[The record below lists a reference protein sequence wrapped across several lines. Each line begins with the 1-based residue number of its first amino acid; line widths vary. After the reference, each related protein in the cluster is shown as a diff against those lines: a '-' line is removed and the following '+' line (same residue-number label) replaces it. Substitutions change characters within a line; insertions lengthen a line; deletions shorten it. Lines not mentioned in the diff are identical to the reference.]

1 MIMRGGPLSARR
13 EETSMSDTA
22 LATIRVLVVDDE
34 EIIADLIST
43 GLRYEG
49 FDVAVAADGRA
60 ALAQA
65 ALFQPHLVV
74 LDWMLPG
81 MDGLAVCRR
90 LRAQSDVAILM
101 LTAKGELE
109 ERVAGL
115 EGGAD
120 DYLVKPFKFQE
131 LLARI
136 RAILRRHHLSQRR
149 RLSMGDLQLDRET
162 REVWRAGQPIDLTP
176 REFELLE
183 VLMMHPRQ
191 VFSRETL
198 LNRVWG
204 YDYVADPNLIEV
216 HISALRAKLDDPE
229 RQLIRTVRGVGY
241 ALRG

>member
-1 MIMRGGPLSARR
+1 
-13 EETSMSDTA
+13 MSDAAQT
-22 LATIRVLVVDDE
+22 TIRVLVVDDE
-34 EIIADLIST
+34 EVIVDLIST

-49 FDVAVAADGRA
+49 FDVAVATDGPA

-65 ALFQPHLVV
+65 ARFQPHLVV

-81 MDGLAVCRR
+81 LDGLAVCRR
-90 LRAQSDVAILM
+90 LRGQSDVAILM

-136 RAILRRHHLSQRR
+136 RAILRRHHLSLRR
-149 RLSMGDLQLDRET
+149 RLSVGDLQLDRET
-162 REVWRAGQPIDLTP
+162 REVWRSEQPIDLTP

-183 VLMMHPRQ
+183 VLLMHPRQ

-204 YDYVADPNLIEV
+204 YDYVADPNLVEV
-216 HISALRAKLDDPE
+216 HISALRAKLGDTT

-241 ALRG
+241 TLRG

>member
-1 MIMRGGPLSARR
+1 M
-13 EETSMSDTA
+13 MSDDSWT
-22 LATIRVLVVDDE
+22 TIRILVVDDE
-34 EIIADLIST
+34 EVLVDLIST

-49 FDVAVAADGRA
+49 FEVVVATDGPA

-65 ALFQPHLVV
+65 AAFQPHLVV

-81 MDGLAVCRR
+81 LDGLTICQR

-115 EGGAD
+115 DGGAD

-136 RAILRRHHLSQRR
+136 RAILRRHNLSLRR
-149 RLSMGDLQLDRET
+149 RLSVGEVQLDRET
-162 REVWRAGQPIDLTP
+162 HEVWRAGQPIELTP
-176 REFELLE
+176 REFELLA
-183 VLMMHPRQ
+183 VLMAHPRQ
-191 VFSRETL
+191 VFTRAML
-198 LNRVWG
+198 LDRVWG
-204 YDYVADPNLIEV
+204 YDYAADPNLVEV
-216 HISALRAKLDDPE
+216 HISALRAKLGDTA

-241 ALRG
+241 TLRG

>member
-1 MIMRGGPLSARR
+1 MGD
-13 EETSMSDTA
+13 SMSETV
-22 LATIRVLVVDDE
+22 TIRILVVDDE
-34 EIIADLIST
+34 ETLTDLLST
-43 GLRYEG
+43 ALSYEG
-49 FDVAVAADGRA
+49 YQVSVAADGA
-60 ALAQA
+60 SALALAQRER
-65 ALFQPHLVV
+65 PHLVV

-81 MDGLAVCRR
+81 LDGLAVCQR

-101 LTAKGELE
+101 LTAKSELE

-136 RAILRRHHLSQRR
+136 RAILRRHHLSLRR
-149 RLSMGDLQLDRET
+149 RLSVSDLQLDRET
-162 REVWRAGQPIDLTP
+162 REVWRAEQPIDLTP

-204 YDYVADPNLIEV
+204 YDYVADLNLIEV
-216 HISALRAKLDDPE
+216 HVSALRAKLGDTD
-229 RQLIRTVRGVGY
+229 RRLIRTVRGVGY
-241 ALRG
+241 TLRG

>member
-1 MIMRGGPLSARR
+1 
-13 EETSMSDTA
+13 MSDAA

-34 EIIADLIST
+34 EVIVDLIST

-49 FDVAVAADGRA
+49 FDVAVATDGRE

-65 ALFQPHLVV
+65 ARFQPHLVV

-81 MDGLAVCRR
+81 LDGLTVCQR
-90 LRAQSDVAILM
+90 LRAQSDMAILM
-101 LTAKGELE
+101 LTARGELDD
-109 ERVAGL
+109 RIAGL

-136 RAILRRHHLSQRR
+136 RAILRRHNLSLRR
-149 RLSMGDLQLDRET
+149 RLSVGDLQLDRET
-162 REVWRAGQPIDLTP
+162 REVWRSGQPIDLTP

-183 VLMMHPRQ
+183 VLLMHPRQ

-204 YDYVADPNLIEV
+204 YDYVADPNLVEV
-216 HISALRAKLDDPE
+216 HISALRAKLGDTA

-241 ALRG
+241 TLRG

>member
-1 MIMRGGPLSARR
+1 
-13 EETSMSDTA
+13 MSDAA

-34 EIIADLIST
+34 EVIVDLIST

-49 FDVAVAADGRA
+49 FDVMVATDGAA

-65 ALFQPHLVV
+65 AKFQPHLVV

-81 MDGLAVCRR
+81 LDGLTVCQR
-90 LRAQSDVAILM
+90 LRAQSDMAILM
-101 LTAKGELE
+101 LTARGELDD
-109 ERVAGL
+109 RIAGL

-136 RAILRRHHLSQRR
+136 RAILRRHNLSLRR
-149 RLSMGDLQLDRET
+149 RLSVGDLQLDRET

-183 VLMMHPRQ
+183 VLLMHPRQ

-204 YDYVADPNLIEV
+204 YDYVADPNLVEV
-216 HISALRAKLDDPE
+216 HISALRAKLGDTA

-241 ALRG
+241 TLRG

>member
-1 MIMRGGPLSARR
+1 MDDTIP
-13 EETSMSDTA
+13 TS
-22 LATIRVLVVDDE
+22 IRVLVVDDE
-34 EIIADLIST
+34 EVILDLIST

-49 FDVAVAADGRA
+49 FDVALAADGRA
-60 ALAQA
+60 ALALA
-65 ALFQPHLVV
+65 AQFQPHLVV

-81 MDGLAVCRR
+81 LDGLTVCQR

-101 LTAKGELE
+101 LTAKGELD

-136 RAILRRHHLSQRR
+136 RAILRRQHLSLRR
-149 RLSMGDLQLDRET
+149 RLSVGDFQMDRET

-191 VFSRETL
+191 VFTRETL

-204 YDYVADPNLIEV
+204 YDYVADANLIEV
-216 HISALRAKLDDPE
+216 HISALRAKLGDTA
-229 RQLIRTVRGVGY
+229 RQIIRTVRGVGY
-241 ALRG
+241 TLRG

>member
-1 MIMRGGPLSARR
+1 MDDSAP
-13 EETSMSDTA
+13 TS
-22 LATIRVLVVDDE
+22 IRVLVVDDE
-34 EIIADLIST
+34 EVIVDLIST

-49 FDVAVAADGRA
+49 FDVAMATDGRA
-60 ALAQA
+60 ALALA
-65 ALFQPHLVV
+65 ARFQPHLVV

-81 MDGLAVCRR
+81 LDGLSICQR

-115 EGGAD
+115 ESGAD

-136 RAILRRHHLSQRR
+136 RAILRRHQLSLRRHLSV
-149 RLSMGDLQLDRET
+149 GDLQLDRET
-162 REVWRAGQPIDLTP
+162 REAWRAGRSLDLTP

-183 VLMMHPRQ
+183 LLMQHPRQ

-198 LNRVWG
+198 LNRIWG

-216 HISALRAKLDDPE
+216 HISALRAKLGDSA
-229 RQLIRTVRGVGY
+229 RQIIRTVRGVGY
-241 ALRG
+241 TLRG

>member
-1 MIMRGGPLSARR
+1 
-13 EETSMSDTA
+13 MSDAA

-34 EIIADLIST
+34 EVIVDLIST

-49 FDVAVAADGRA
+49 FDVAVATDGRE

-65 ALFQPHLVV
+65 ARFQPHLVV

-81 MDGLAVCRR
+81 LDGLTVCQR
-90 LRAQSDVAILM
+90 LRAQSDMAILM
-101 LTAKGELE
+101 LTARGELDD
-109 ERVAGL
+109 RIAGL

-136 RAILRRHHLSQRR
+136 RAILRRHNLSLRR
-149 RLSMGDLQLDRET
+149 RLSVGDLQLDRET

-183 VLMMHPRQ
+183 VLLMHPRQ

-204 YDYVADPNLIEV
+204 YDYVADPNLVEV
-216 HISALRAKLDDPE
+216 HISALRTKLGDTV

-241 ALRG
+241 TLRG

>member
-1 MIMRGGPLSARR
+1 
-13 EETSMSDTA
+13 MSDAA

-34 EIIADLIST
+34 EVIVDLIST

-49 FDVAVAADGRA
+49 FDVAVATDGRE

-65 ALFQPHLVV
+65 ARFQPHLVV

-81 MDGLAVCRR
+81 LDGLTVCQR
-90 LRAQSDVAILM
+90 LRAQSDMAILM
-101 LTAKGELE
+101 LTARGELDD
-109 ERVAGL
+109 RIAGL

-136 RAILRRHHLSQRR
+136 RAILRRHNLSLRR
-149 RLSMGDLQLDRET
+149 RLSVGDLQLDRET

-183 VLMMHPRQ
+183 VLLMHPRQ

-204 YDYVADPNLIEV
+204 YDYVADPNLVEV
-216 HISALRAKLDDPE
+216 HISALRMKLGDTA

-241 ALRG
+241 TLRG

>member
-1 MIMRGGPLSARR
+1 MADDAQ
-13 EETSMSDTA
+13 TS
-22 LATIRVLVVDDE
+22 IRILVVDDE
-34 EIIADLIST
+34 EVLVDLIGT

-49 FDVAVAADGRA
+49 FEVAVATDGAA

-65 ALFQPHLVV
+65 DAFQPHLVV

-81 MDGLAVCRR
+81 PDGLTICRR
-90 LRAQSDVAILM
+90 LRARSDVAILM

-136 RAILRRHHLSQRR
+136 RAILRRHRLSLSR
-149 RLSMGDLQLDRET
+149 RLSVGEVQLDRET
-162 REVWRAGQPIDLTP
+162 REVWRDGQPVDLTP
-176 REFELLE
+176 REFELLAA
-183 VLMMHPRQ
+183 LMAHPRQ
-191 VFSRETL
+191 VFTREAL
-198 LNRVWG
+198 LDRVWG
-204 YDYVADPNLIEV
+204 YDFVADPNLIEV
-216 HISALRAKLDDPE
+216 HISALRAKLGDTK

-241 ALRG
+241 TLRG

>member
-1 MIMRGGPLSARR
+1 MSA
-13 EETSMSDTA
+13 DA
-22 LATIRVLVVDDE
+22 PATIRVLVVDDE
-34 EIIADLIST
+34 EVIADLIST

-49 FDVAVAADGRA
+49 FDVAMATDGRE

-65 ALFQPHLVV
+65 ARFQPHLVV

-81 MDGLAVCRR
+81 LDGLTVCRR

-101 LTAKGELE
+101 LTARGELE

-136 RAILRRHHLSQRR
+136 RAILRRHQLSQRR
-149 RLSMGDLQLDRET
+149 RLSVGDLQLDRET
-162 REVWRAGQPIDLTP
+162 REVWRGSNPIDLTP

-198 LNRVWG
+198 LDRVWG

-216 HISALRAKLDDPE
+216 HISALRAKLGDTA

-241 ALRG
+241 TLRG